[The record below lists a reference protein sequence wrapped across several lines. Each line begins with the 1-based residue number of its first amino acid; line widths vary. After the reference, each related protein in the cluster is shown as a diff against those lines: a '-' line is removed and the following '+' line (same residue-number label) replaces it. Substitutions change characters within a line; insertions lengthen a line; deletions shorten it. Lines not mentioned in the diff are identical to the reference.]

1 MNTPFV
7 SAAFP
12 CSSPSFYYVRTDAEG
27 NYLYVNEF
35 FQQAFA
41 ELSSNFIGENS
52 SRFVHPDDLEL
63 CSKAVEL
70 LVDETSVAAMTL
82 RKFNTDGNIFHTHW
96 NIFAEKMED
105 GKPAEIGCVGFDLSP
120 FVHECGEN
128 KMAAQKLETVLSST
142 SESFYLLDPQM
153 KLLAFSQGAKNVA
166 KEYFGYHLHQGF
178 DFTHM
183 LVPKTILEF
192 KEQFG
197 QALAGKTTSAEDK
210 LTFPSGKEVWF
221 RLTMAP
227 AKNELDETYGVTLN
241 FVNIDILKKS
251 EMQLKEIAWQQSHTV
266 RKPLSNI
273 LGLVELMKDEK
284 DYGKMQQ
291 LFHLLQVSALELD
304 EKIKDIVSKT
314 AL

>member
-12 CSSPSFYYVRTDAEG
+12 CNSPSFYYVRTSADG
-27 NYLYVNEF
+27 IYLFVNDF
-35 FQQAFA
+35 FQKTFA
-41 ELSSNFIGENS
+41 NLSPNFVGEHFS
-52 SRFVHPDDLEL
+52 KFAHPDEMEL
-63 CSKAVEL
+63 CMKAGEA
-70 LVDETSVAAMTL
+70 LVNETSVGSVTL

-96 NIFAEKMED
+96 NFFVEKWEND
-105 GKPAEIGCVGFDLSP
+105 KPAEIGCIGFDISP
-120 FVHECGEN
+120 FVQTSDN

-142 SESFYLLDPQM
+142 SESFYLLDSQM
-153 KLLAFSQGAKNVA
+153 KVLAFSQGASNVA
-166 KEYFGYHLHQGF
+166 KENFGFELHEGF
-178 DFTHM
+178 DFTKQ
-183 LVPKTILEF
+183 LVPQTKKEF
-192 KEQFG
+192 LEQFS
-197 QALAGKTTSAEDK
+197 QALAGKTSSTEDK
-210 LTFPSGKEVWF
+210 LTFPSGKEIWF

-227 AKNELDETYGVTLN
+227 AKSIAGETYGVTLN

-284 DYGKMQQ
+284 DYGKMQE
-291 LFHLLQVSALELD
+291 LYNLLQQSAMELD
-304 EKIKDIVSKT
+304 EKIKDIVSRT